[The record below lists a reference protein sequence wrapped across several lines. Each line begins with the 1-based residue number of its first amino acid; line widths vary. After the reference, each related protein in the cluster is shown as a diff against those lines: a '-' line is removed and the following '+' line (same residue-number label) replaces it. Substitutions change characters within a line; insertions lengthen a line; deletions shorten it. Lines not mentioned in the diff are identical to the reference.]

1 MVAWELHK
9 KSKNRLPQVL
19 SFIPF
24 TFMRVAFDVVTI
36 HKVKTETQT
45 HAISIFGRKVKTELL
60 FWHKEKELTR
70 RQRSWWVKC
79 REVRRPARPPRI
91 SKRRTSLAGSLS
103 RTDCREEGE
112 ARRMSSVGCR
122 QGRALISY
130 LLSAAAGALAI
141 CRRDKRTCV
150 TPKSKHWRRTR
161 RLLSLQIKLIH
172 PCQTT
177 RAQVSYTQTKK
188 IPNRI

>member
-9 KSKNRLPQVL
+9 KSNRLPQV
-19 SFIPF
+19 SPFIPF
-24 TFMRVAFDVVTI
+24 TFMRVAFEVVTI
-36 HKVKTETQT
+36 HKVKRETQT
-45 HAISIFGRKVKTELL
+45 HAISIFGR
-60 FWHKEKELTR
+60 KEKELTR

-103 RTDCREEGE
+103 RTDCREEE
-112 ARRMSSVGCR
+112 EVRRMSSVGCL

-150 TPKSKHWRRTR
+150 TPKSKHWRRTM
-161 RLLSLQIKLIH
+161 RLLSLQLVA
-172 PCQTT
+172 
-177 RAQVSYTQTKK
+177 R
-188 IPNRI
+188 